1 MSNNRNRNRN
11 RNGGARPQE
20 HNDSHI
26 QRIIPFRF
34 QHEGKTFELPPAS
47 GGTEAL
53 TGGDLIDAA
62 MGDEL
67 GQVRFFIKM
76 LQAADPAPDAMAAL
90 RAMPIPRF
98 SNVMS
103 EWMKRSGAHPGKS
116 GPSSG

>member
-11 RNGGARPQE
+11 RNGRPRPQE
-20 HNDSHI
+20 QSDSHV
-26 QRIIPFRF
+26 QRILPFRF
-34 QHEGKTFELPPAS
+34 QHDGETFELPPAKN
-47 GGTEAL
+47 GTEAL

-76 LQAADPAPDAMAAL
+76 LEAAGPSREAMAAL

-116 GPSSG
+116 GPSSN